1 MKYAKWISA
10 LMLLFIPALA
20 AAQLQ
25 DSDRIVTQVPFRFVV
40 ANTVIPAG
48 ECSIQRSDPAGS
60 VLIVTNRAAGVHI
73 FAKAAPQESKQ
84 AAGAYTMVF
93 HKYGDRYFLVALK
106 MEGSRAVYLLDQSKL
121 EAELR
126 AQNEPATQEIL
137 FASTR

>member
-25 DSDRIVTQVPFRFVV
+25 DSDRIVTQVPFGFVV

-48 ECSIQRSDPAGS
+48 ECSIQRSDPTGS
-60 VLIVTNRAAGVHI
+60 VLIISNRDAKVNI
-73 FAKAAPQESKQ
+73 FAKAAPQDSKK

-93 HKYGDRYFLVALK
+93 HKYGDRYFLAALK
-106 MEGSRAVYLLDQSKL
+106 MGNSRAVYALDQSKL
-121 EAELR
+121 EAEMR
-126 AQNEPATQEIL
+126 AQNVPATEIL
-137 FASTR
+137 FASTK